1 MANTLKLGAGKWATG
16 TDTVLAFNDE
26 NNNFKPLPF
35 DFSRASSA
43 TVVNQSGLI
52 ETVGSGEP
60 RIDFEG
66 NTKGALKLEPTRS
79 NIFDY
84 SSNLN
89 AWSKLNSTVTESNV
103 LSLDGVNNSYA
114 YERTSSSTSY
124 IYRTVSLSN
133 TTDYTLSLFVKSG
146 TSTTFRTDIWD
157 TTQSVQCEIQIDLV
171 TKTVLNFTGTSY
183 KIEDYTNGWMRISVT
198 FTSESN
204 FGTTFNRYFNTDS
217 VGSELY
223 IWGAQLEQ
231 GSYATSYI
239 PTSGSAV
246 TRVAESCY
254 QGGLLDK
261 GVLNNTALT
270 LFFNSTL
277 TSDTSNNYLE
287 TISLYNDLN
296 NIGLRLETRTNNQLY
311 VQQSGVVSS
320 GDNFN
325 SFSLGVNSVNLKKIA
340 IYLTTTQFKVFA
352 DGNQIYSTY
361 NGTYVL
367 NFNNISF
374 RQNNG
379 SVETKIQNK
388 EIKLYNTALTD
399 QELIALTTI

>member
-1 MANTLKLGAGKWATG
+1 MSNTLKLGNGQWATG
-16 TDTVLAFNDE
+16 KDTILAYNDLNSNYKPLAFS
-26 NNNFKPLPF
+26 
-35 DFSRASSA
+35 FSRDSSA
-43 TVVNQSGLI
+43 TVVNKDGLI

-60 RIDFEG
+60 RIDFKD
-66 NTKGALKLEPTRS
+66 NTKGALLLEPSRS
-79 NIFDY
+79 NKIPY
-84 SSNLN
+84 SQDFTKSNWQTSGSIVKEGNTSDIL
-89 AWSKLNSTVTESNV
+89 A
-103 LSLDGVNNSYA
+103 LDGTQSVGKLTFYGTGYLNEQFIPITSG
-114 YERTSSSTSY
+114 SSSTY
-124 IYRTVSLSN
+124 TVSFYLKGTVGETLNSYMDTVAGDYDFSQTNITLTGDWQRVSYSIN
-133 TTDYTLSLFVKSG
+133 TSANNVGVNVIVRKQS
-146 TSTTFRTDIWD
+146 SD
-157 TTQSVQCEIQIDLV
+157 TVN
-171 TKTVLNFTGTSY
+171 TV
-183 KIEDYTNGWMRISVT
+183 
-198 FTSESN
+198 
-204 FGTTFNRYFNTDS
+204 
-217 VGSELY
+217 Y

-239 PTSGSAV
+239 PTSGQANGV

-261 GVLNNTALT
+261 GILNNNAMT
-270 LFFNSTL
+270 LYFENDNQ
-277 TSDTSNNYLE
+277 SDTSNNYLE

-320 GDNFN
+320 GSNFN

-399 QELIALTTI
+399 AELIALTKI

>member
-1 MANTLKLGAGKWATG
+1 MSNTLKLGNGQWATG
-16 TDTVLAFNDE
+16 KDTVLSFSDT
-26 NNNFKPLPF
+26 NNNYKPLPF
-35 DFSRASSA
+35 SFSRASSG
-43 TVVNQSGLI
+43 TVVNKDGLI

-60 RIDFEG
+60 RIDFKD
-66 NTKGALKLEPTRS
+66 NTKGALLLEPTRS
-79 NIFDY
+79 NVITYSENLNGAGWNVY
-84 SSNLN
+84 SSTGGTCTRTLN
-89 AWSKLNSTVTESNV
+89 YGISPSGKQDSTRVVFSTGTTALYFSSNITGNASATMYVKGISGEVIGFGWGESVASGTDFTFNGEWQRLEYNGTSANST
-103 LSLDGVNNSYA
+103 LSINDWGETRNARDFEIYGVQM
-114 YERTSSSTSY
+114 E
-124 IYRTVSLSN
+124 
-133 TTDYTLSLFVKSG
+133 
-146 TSTTFRTDIWD
+146 
-157 TTQSVQCEIQIDLV
+157 E
-171 TKTVLNFTGTSY
+171 
-183 KIEDYTNGWMRISVT
+183 
-198 FTSESN
+198 
-204 FGTTFNRYFNTDS
+204 
-217 VGSELY
+217 
-223 IWGAQLEQ
+223 

-246 TRVAESCY
+246 TRVGESCY

-261 GVLNNTALT
+261 GILNNNAMT
-270 LFFNSTL
+270 LYFENDNQ
-277 TSDTSNNYLE
+277 SDTSNNYLE

-320 GDNFN
+320 GSNFN

-399 QELIALTTI
+399 AELIALTKI

>member
-1 MANTLKLGAGKWATG
+1 MSNTLKLGNGQWATG
-16 TDTVLAFNDE
+16 KDTVLAYNDL
-26 NNNFKPLPF
+26 NSNYKPLAF
-35 DFSRASSA
+35 SFSRNSSA
-43 TVVNQSGLI
+43 TVVNKDGLI

-60 RIDFEG
+60 RIDFKD
-66 NTKGALKLEPTRS
+66 NTKGALLLEPSRS
-79 NIFDY
+79 NKIPY
-84 SSNLN
+84 SQDFTKSNWQTSGSIVKEGNTSDIL
-89 AWSKLNSTVTESNV
+89 A
-103 LSLDGVNNSYA
+103 LDGTQSVGKLTFYGTGYLNEQFIPITSG
-114 YERTSSSTSY
+114 SSSTY
-124 IYRTVSLSN
+124 TVSFYLKGTVGETLNSYMDTVAGDYDFSQTNITLTGDWQRVSYSIN
-133 TTDYTLSLFVKSG
+133 TSANNVGVNVIVRKQS
-146 TSTTFRTDIWD
+146 SD
-157 TTQSVQCEIQIDLV
+157 TVN
-171 TKTVLNFTGTSY
+171 TV
-183 KIEDYTNGWMRISVT
+183 
-198 FTSESN
+198 
-204 FGTTFNRYFNTDS
+204 
-217 VGSELY
+217 Y

-239 PTSGSAV
+239 PTSGQANGV

-261 GVLNNTALT
+261 GILNNNAMT
-270 LFFNSTL
+270 LYFENDNQ
-277 TSDTSNNYLE
+277 SDTSNNYLE

-320 GDNFN
+320 GSNFN

-399 QELIALTTI
+399 AELIALTKI

>member
-16 TDTVLAFNDE
+16 KDAVLAFNDE
-26 NNNFKPLPF
+26 NGNFKPLPF
-35 DFSRASSA
+35 SFSRASSA

-60 RIDFEG
+60 RIDFLD
-66 NTKGALKLEPTRS
+66 NTKGALLLEPQRTNLLTYS
-79 NIFDY
+79 EDFSEWNSTNITLTNGQLAPDGT
-84 SSNLN
+84 LN
-89 AWSKLNSTVTESNV
+89 ATKVSGVIGSSIMNLGNVSYTDSRSIYARTVSGTGVAKLMSYFGNTNNTFTLTEEWQRFE
-103 LSLDGVNNSYA
+103 L
-114 YERTSSSTSY
+114 TSSSSTGGANFY
-124 IYRTVSLSN
+124 IDFRDI
-133 TTDYTLSLFVKSG
+133 TDQTLSEF
-146 TSTTFRTDIWD
+146 I
-157 TTQSVQCEIQIDLV
+157 
-171 TKTVLNFTGTSY
+171 
-183 KIEDYTNGWMRISVT
+183 
-198 FTSESN
+198 
-204 FGTTFNRYFNTDS
+204 
-217 VGSELY
+217 
-223 IWGAQLEQ
+223 IWGAQSEV

-246 TRVAESCY
+246 TRVADSCY

-261 GVLNNTALT
+261 GVLNNTAMT
-270 LFFNSTL
+270 LYFETDIN
-277 TSDTSNNYLE
+277 SDTSTNYLE
-287 TISLYNDLN
+287 IISLYNNSN

-311 VQQSGVVSS
+311 VQQSGVVNS

-367 NFNNISF
+367 SFNNISF

-399 QELIALTTI
+399 QELIALTQE

>member
-1 MANTLKLGAGKWATG
+1 MSNTLKLGNGQWATG
-16 TDTVLAFNDE
+16 KDTVLAYNDL
-26 NNNFKPLPF
+26 NSNYKPLAF
-35 DFSRASSA
+35 SFSRNSSA
-43 TVVNQSGLI
+43 TVVNKDGLI

-60 RIDFEG
+60 RIDFKD
-66 NTKGALKLEPTRS
+66 NTKGALLLEPSRS
-79 NIFDY
+79 NKIPY
-84 SSNLN
+84 SQDFTKSNWQTSGSIVKEGNTSDIL
-89 AWSKLNSTVTESNV
+89 A
-103 LSLDGVNNSYA
+103 LDGTQSVGKLTFYGTGYLNEQFIPITSG
-114 YERTSSSTSY
+114 SSSTY
-124 IYRTVSLSN
+124 TVSFYLKGTVGETLNSYMDTVAGDYDFSQTNITLTGDWQRVSYSIN
-133 TTDYTLSLFVKSG
+133 TSANNVGVNVIVRKQS
-146 TSTTFRTDIWD
+146 SD
-157 TTQSVQCEIQIDLV
+157 TVN
-171 TKTVLNFTGTSY
+171 TV
-183 KIEDYTNGWMRISVT
+183 
-198 FTSESN
+198 
-204 FGTTFNRYFNTDS
+204 
-217 VGSELY
+217 Y

-239 PTSGSAV
+239 PTSGQANGV

-261 GVLNNTALT
+261 GILNNNAMT
-270 LFFNSTL
+270 LYFENDNQ
-277 TSDTSNNYLE
+277 SDTSNNYLE

-320 GDNFN
+320 GNNFN

-399 QELIALTTI
+399 AELIALTKI